1 MDYYRLTIPIPKQ
14 PWRWLRFRIT
24 TVLLSTA
31 IVCLLLAWRRDHQ
44 QLAEQLYQLQNPGP
58 NWETAQAT
66 GPPNSPNGGDQRNSL
81 GLADSSDDQAEWL
94 VLEFEAAVVPKAIL
108 VHETCS
114 GGAVVNASH
123 YPLIGREQTLWEGT
137 DPTPAGAAS
146 GISRLPVSANIATNR
161 IKLYIDS
168 QNVQGW
174 NEIDAVGLVYG
185 DSDTEVLWAKAATAS
200 SCYADL
206 VTGNS
211 QFRSGNILYT
221 W

>member
-1 MDYYRLTIPIPKQ
+1 MEYYRLTIPIPKQ

-31 IVCLLLAWRRDHQ
+31 IVCLLLAWRRDHR
-44 QLAEQLYQLQNPGP
+44 QLAEQLYQMQHPGP

-66 GPPNSPNGGDQRNSL
+66 GPPNSPNGGDQRTAWASR
-81 GLADSSDDQAEWL
+81 SSDDEAEWL

-114 GGAVVNASH
+114 GGAVVKASH

-137 DPTPAGAAS
+137 DPTPSGAAK
-146 GISRLPVSANIATNR
+146 GISRLPVSANIATGR

-185 DSDTEVLWAKAATAS
+185 DSDTDVIWAKAATAS
-200 SCYADL
+200 SCYAD
-206 VTGNS
+206 VITGT
-211 QFRSGNILYT
+211 QFRSGYLMRS